1 LSAGALLAEP
11 VPEPRVSPLPPP
23 VTRAQYRA
31 QWFELLNDF
40 QENDERGASARLQE
54 MMRAARSTGVR
65 RLADYSRVALH
76 VARRAE
82 KSGRVGAAALAY
94 GAAVQLDDSSF
105 DAAASRAWFL
115 TRTGRFREAATAWPA
130 AVTTLLASSESRLSL
145 FSSLALVVVAALSAA
160 AIAAGLGLFLKYGR
174 RIWHDLKEAAGRP
187 FGPRAAAPLALLLVT
202 LPLFLTLGP
211 VWLILYWIVLAYP
224 YSNRRERFVI
234 AFALVVL
241 GIAPIA
247 IEAIARENLL
257 RRSPIY
263 MAAVDLAERRED
275 FSVED
280 GVASIAKA
288 FPEQPEAWF
297 LLGRYAE
304 RAGDNSRALAAYGR
318 AIETD
323 PKDHRALVNRGNV
336 RFIEGDY
343 GQAISDYEEAARR
356 DPGSAEAFYNLSLAR
371 SEIYDFKGQESARAR
386 ALEISRRDVDAWS
399 SRPPLNR
406 VVAAPDPI
414 GNARERARIVGETAG
429 SRGNPGARPPIVHL
443 ALSAWCLAPWG
454 TLVVAL
460 IFGTVR
466 SRFGMASE
474 CSRCGAAFCRRCKRS
489 AGPAQ
494 FCARCA
500 RQPVRKEDVD
510 EEARE
515 TGRVAKERRAR
526 RRRYLVRLG
535 SAFVPGIPRFL
546 SNRPWAALTLSFLF
560 FCALALAFAGPWLFD
575 LAPLAPAGASLPGR
589 VAAATL
595 ALALWVLGLAGAWRV
610 TREP

>member
-1 LSAGALLAEP
+1 M
-11 VPEPRVSPLPPP
+11 PEPRVSPLPPP
-23 VTRAQYRA
+23 VTRAQYRS

-40 QENDERGASARLQE
+40 QENDARGASERLQA
-54 MMRAARSTGVR
+54 MMRAARSVGVR

-82 KSGRVGAAALAY
+82 KSGRIGGAALAY
-94 GAAVQLDDSSF
+94 GAAAQLDDSSF
-105 DAAASRAWFL
+105 DAAASRAGFL
-115 TRTGRFREAATAWPA
+115 ARTGRFREAAGAWPA

-145 FSSLALVVVAALSAA
+145 FSSLALVGVAALAAA
-160 AIAAGLGLFLKYGR
+160 AIAAGLGLFLKYFR
-174 RIWHDLKEAAGRP
+174 RIWHDFKEVAGRP
-187 FGPRAAAPLALLLVT
+187 LGSHAAAPLALVLVA
-202 LPLFLTLGP
+202 LPLFFTLGP
-211 VWLILYWIVLAYP
+211 FWLLLYWMVLAYA
-224 YSNRRERFVI
+224 YSSRRERLVI

-257 RRSPIY
+257 RRSPVY
-263 MAAVDLAERRED
+263 LAAVDLAERRED

-288 FPEQPEAWF
+288 FPDQPEAWF

-304 RAGDNSRALAAYGR
+304 RAGDNARALAAYGR

-323 PKDHRALVNRGNV
+323 PTDHRALVNRGNV

-386 ALEISRRDVDAWS
+386 ALAISRRDVDAWS

-406 VVAAPDPI
+406 VVAAPDPV
-414 GNARERARIVGETAG
+414 GSARERARSVGESVTG
-429 SRGNPGARPPIVHL
+429 HGTGGTRPPILHL

-454 TLVVAL
+454 ALAVAW
-460 IFGTVR
+460 IFAAAW
-466 SRFGMASE
+466 SRFGRASE
-474 CSRCGAAFCRRCKRS
+474 CPRCGAAFCRRCKRS

-494 FCARCA
+494 FCGRCA
-500 RQPVRKEDVD
+500 RQYVGKEEVD

-515 TGRVAKERRAR
+515 RDRVAKEWRAR
-526 RRRYLVRLG
+526 RRWYLVRLG
-535 SAFVPGIPRFL
+535 SAFIPGIPRFL
-546 SNRPWAALTLSFLF
+546 SNQPWGALTVCFLF
-560 FCALALAFAGPWLFD
+560 FSALALAFAGPWLFD
-575 LAPLAPAGASLPGR
+575 LAPLAPSSASLPAR
-589 VAAATL
+589 IAAATV
-595 ALALWVLGLAGAWRV
+595 ALALWVLAMIDAWRV
-610 TREP
+610 IRES